1 MMKKLFLLSLALL
14 CFLTTQAQSEI
25 KPTIGINITNVSED
39 PVTGEAQG
47 QVGWQF
53 GGSIL
58 FGEKF
63 YFEPGLFY
71 THNSLE
77 FTSESDQDYD
87 FESDIKG
94 LRVPVAVGLH
104 LLGTQESAIDL
115 RAFGG
120 ASGFFITG
128 VDAGPLDKDDFES
141 PQWGVFAGAGLDFL
155 MLFVDLKYE
164 WSLTDVSGITE
175 FDVGQR
181 RSFYINVGIRL

>member
-1 MMKKLFLLSLALL
+1 MKKLVFSVLAVF
-14 CFLTTQAQSEI
+14 CFFWAEAQSEI
-25 KPTIGINITNVSED
+25 KPAIGINVTNVSED

-63 YFEPGLFY
+63 YFEPGIFY

-94 LRVPVAVGLH
+94 IRVPVAVGLH

-120 ASGFFITG
+120 ASGFFITD
-128 VDAGPLDKDDFES
+128 VDAGILDKDDFES

-155 MLFVDLKYE
+155 FLFLDLKYE
-164 WSLTDVSGITE
+164 WSLTDVSGISN
-175 FDVGQR
+175 FDVGKR
-181 RSFYINVGIRL
+181 RSFFLNVGIRL